1 MGYPQAENAVND
13 VALSYQDALGG
24 CLKAIYLFGS
34 LVEGLYEPAI
44 SDINL
49 LVIISSPTN
58 IELYDE
64 IIRPIWQ
71 LYHKTLRTNP
81 IVASPVPLNRHLA
94 LNTLF
99 ASHLRRVGQCVV
111 GDDYNWPEHN
121 VDIMEHMVRLAEQAI
136 ECSALLGPTL
146 LLVQDKQAAH
156 NRLRQI
162 HKQIFGL
169 DKVESQSDNDLINQI
184 ILFANERLADF
195 PGLLNPDL
203 FAEGAPPLINRL
215 LSIYEAENRIYLVF
229 PDLPTSEFKE
239 ILGNVDWLAVA
250 DRVAG
255 FYKEL
260 RVTTAAQL
268 RLILCYKHSADF
280 KLKTFSHVWGVDIL
294 DDLEVSDWTIFRNQ
308 ARLSSELLLFDLPSS
323 YISTK
328 RSDLAMLV
336 HDYQNKLLNIQ
347 LRHELL
353 CRIMSRELKFPDQRL
368 PSRGAPIEERLQG
381 IFDHL
386 EWWTD
391 YYFNEMN
398 LSRIEEV

>member
-1 MGYPQAENAVND
+1 
-13 VALSYQDALGG
+13 
-24 CLKAIYLFGS
+24 
-34 LVEGLYEPAI
+34 
-44 SDINL
+44 
-49 LVIISSPTN
+49 VIIGSSTN

-64 IIRPIWQ
+64 KIRPIWQ

-81 IVASPVPLNRHLA
+81 IVTSPGPLNRHLA
-94 LNTLF
+94 LNPLF
-99 ASHLRRVGQCVV
+99 ASHLRRVGQRII
-111 GDDYNWPEHN
+111 GDEYDWPEPN
-121 VDIMEHMVRLAEQAI
+121 LDILEHMVRLAEQAI

-146 LLVQDKQAAH
+146 LLAQDKQVAH
-156 NRLRQI
+156 SKLRQI

-169 DKVESQSDNDLINQI
+169 NTVESQSDNDLIYQI
-184 ILFANERLADF
+184 ILFANDRLADF
-195 PGLLNPDL
+195 PDLLNPDI

-229 PDLPTSEFKE
+229 PDLPSSEFKE
-239 ILGNVDWLAVA
+239 ILGNVDWSTVT

-294 DDLEVSDWTIFRNQ
+294 EDLNVSDWTIYRNQ
-308 ARLSSELLLFDLPSS
+308 ARLSSELLLFDLPSN
-323 YISTK
+323 YVYTN

-353 CRIMSRELKFPDQRL
+353 CRIMSRELEFPDQRL
-368 PSRGAPIEERLQG
+368 PSRGAPIEVRLQG

-386 EWWTD
+386 EWWAD

-398 LSRIEEV
+398 QSKFEEV

>member
-1 MGYPQAENAVND
+1 MVHPRAENTVND
-13 VALSYQDALGG
+13 VALSYQDALGDR
-24 CLKAIYLFGS
+24 LEAIYLFGS
-34 LVEGLYEPAI
+34 LVEGLYEPTV

-49 LVIISSPTN
+49 LVIIGSSTN

-64 IIRPIWQ
+64 EIRPIWQ

-94 LNTLF
+94 LNPLF
-99 ASHLRRVGQCVV
+99 ASHLRRVGQRII
-111 GDDYNWPEHN
+111 GEDYVWPEPN
-121 VDIMEHMVRLAEQAI
+121 VDILEHMARLAKQAI

-146 LLVQDKQAAH
+146 LLAQDKHVAH

-169 DKVESQSDNDLINQI
+169 NKVESQSDNDRINQI
-184 ILFANERLADF
+184 LLFANDRLADF
-195 PGLLNPDL
+195 PGLLKPNL
-203 FAEGAPPLINRL
+203 FAEGAPPLISRL

-229 PDLPTSEFKE
+229 PDIPSSEFKE
-239 ILGNVDWLAVA
+239 ILGNLDWSTVA

-268 RLILCYKHSADF
+268 RLILCYNHSADF

-294 DDLEVSDWTIFRNQ
+294 DDLDVADWTIYREQ
-308 ARLSSELLLFDLPSS
+308 ARLSSELLLIDLPSN
-323 YISTK
+323 YIYTK

-347 LRHELL
+347 LKHELL
-353 CRIMSRELKFPDQRL
+353 CRIMSRKLEFPEQKL
-368 PSRGAPIEERLQG
+368 PSRGAPIEVRLQG

-386 EWWTD
+386 EWWAD
-391 YYFNEMN
+391 YYFNKMN
-398 LSRIEEV
+398 QSCIEEV